1 MCQYADE
8 QTDGQLPDC
17 QWNCPHSESN
27 WNEPV
32 VRSMCEDCWRESV
45 KPYRDFTE
53 LFVLA
58 LDFLEREDIGLHHP
72 EILNP
77 KEEQAILLVRRL
89 LKKEEYLKMR
99 DKMQKMERDSRK
111 LADVRD
117 AKFLDG

>member
-17 QWNCPHSESN
+17 QWNCPHDESD
-27 WNEPV
+27 WTEPV
-32 VRSMCEDCWRESV
+32 VRRMCDECWGSAV
-45 KPYRDFTE
+45 QPYRDYTR

-58 LDFLEREDIGLHHP
+58 LDYLEREDIGLHHP
-72 EILNP
+72 EILTP
-77 KEEQAILLVRRL
+77 KEEYAILLVRRL

-99 DKMQKMERDSRK
+99 DKMNKMEKDAKK

-117 AKFLDG
+117 SRFLDG